1 MRVCVTG
8 SNGQVG
14 TEVVELLSAG
24 GNEVHALGSLDVA
37 DESLIS
43 PAVAAAAP
51 DVVIHCA
58 AYTDVDGCETDAA
71 RAMRVNRD
79 GVAVV
84 ASAADAVGAFL
95 VAVSTD
101 YVFDGEKPAPYVES
115 DPTNPLCEYGR
126 SKLAGEQ
133 LIDQTRHAVVRTSW
147 VCGRVNR
154 NVARTVLGFAAKGT
168 PMKFVDDQRGH
179 PTIARDLAR
188 GLALIV
194 EERRTGIWHMT
205 NQGAVSWYEFAREVV
220 ETAGFDP
227 ALVSP
232 IATSELDPP
241 RPARRPK
248 NSVLDSERL
257 ASSEL
262 LPDFRESLP
271 NLVRAL
277 ASAGRP

>member
-14 TEVVELLSAG
+14 TEVVEFLSAG
-24 GNEVHALGSLDVA
+24 GHDVHALGSLDVA

-51 DVVIHCA
+51 DVIIHCA
-58 AYTDVDGCETDAA
+58 AYTDVDGCETAPTRA
-71 RAMRVNRD
+71 RRVNRD

-84 ASAADAVGAFL
+84 AAAADAVGAFL

-101 YVFDGEKPAPYVES
+101 YVFDGEKPSPYVES
-115 DPTNPLCEYGR
+115 DTTNPLCEYGR

-188 GLALIV
+188 GLALV
-194 EERRTGIWHMT
+194 AEERRNGIWHMT

-232 IATSELDPP
+232 ISTSELDPP

-257 ASSEL
+257 DPREL

-271 NLVRAL
+271 NLVQAL

>member
-14 TEVVELLSAG
+14 TEVVELFG
-24 GNEVHALGSLDVA
+24 GGGHDVHALGSLDVA

-51 DVVIHCA
+51 DVIIHCA
-58 AYTDVDGCETDAA
+58 AYTDVDGCETAPTRA
-71 RAMRVNRD
+71 RRVNRD

-101 YVFDGEKPAPYVES
+101 YVFDGEKPSPYIES

-168 PMKFVDDQRGH
+168 PMKFVDDQRGR
-179 PTIARDLAR
+179 PTIARDLA
-188 GLALIV
+188 
-194 EERRTGIWHMT
+194 
-205 NQGAVSWYEFAREVV
+205 
-220 ETAGFDP
+220 
-227 ALVSP
+227 
-232 IATSELDPP
+232 
-241 RPARRPK
+241 
-248 NSVLDSERL
+248 
-257 ASSEL
+257 
-262 LPDFRESLP
+262 
-271 NLVRAL
+271 
-277 ASAGRP
+277 